1 VEGNGGIGPD
11 RPAPRRRGGRPRSP
25 ESPPAKI
32 LIVEDD
38 PDIVAV
44 TRMLL
49 ERRGY
54 RIVTAADA
62 PEGKRRVEGERPDLI
77 LLDIMLPLGTEGF
90 HFVWDLRKHPDPV
103 LRDTPIV
110 VMSAIHRTT
119 ELRLYPDEADPEYA
133 PGEFLPVQAFLD
145 KPVIF
150 DELAHV
156 VESVLAGRRP
166 S

>member
-1 VEGNGGIGPD
+1 MEGSGGVEQG
-11 RPAPRRRGGRPRSP
+11 RPAPRRRDGGPHDQGSA
-25 ESPPAKI
+25 SAKI

-38 PDIVAV
+38 PDVVAV
-44 TRMLL
+44 TQMLL

-54 RIVTAADA
+54 RIVTAPSA
-62 PEGKRRVEGERPDLI
+62 PEGKRKVEGERPDLI

-90 HFVWDLRKHPDPV
+90 DLVWSLRKHPDPV

-119 ELRLYPDEADPEYA
+119 ELRLYPEEADPEYA

-150 DELAHV
+150 DELARV
-156 VESVLAGRRP
+156 VESVLAGRRRQ
-166 S
+166 